1 MEFEVQAT
9 ESFYTFV
16 VRESVTV
23 NSEDYPQ
30 LEGMSEEEAKEYIRW
45 NASEMFKEGE
55 ENYSLWDELMEQGIS
70 HDKITGDETEVLVDG
85 E

>member
-30 LEGMSEEEAKEYIRW
+30 LEGM
-45 NASEMFKEGE
+45 
-55 ENYSLWDELMEQGIS
+55 
-70 HDKITGDETEVLVDG
+70 
-85 E
+85 